1 MAAALLLA
9 FSSPLWDPAP
19 RFVFTFTIG
28 LTAGILI
35 LGPYAAAA
43 LYALRIGHIWGGN
56 LRWPICILAT
66 LSTVFLLDY
75 MLGWSQPQLWIATF
89 TALVGTAIG
98 HDATLATLELRSN
111 PHLDLRMVAIFPLL
125 IGHSGS
131 RWLQQLRVS
140 LRYVYIRRLCS
151 ALTLYELNPFK
162 KSDQPL

>member
-1 MAAALLLA
+1 MASFSQRLYSARIFLGGCFAAGVLIA
-9 FSSPLWDPAP
+9 LWNPAP

-111 PHLDLRMVAIFPLL
+111 PHLDLRMVAVFPLL
-125 IGHSGS
+125 IGLAVLAGYSSLGFLSGM
-131 RWLQQLRVS
+131 
-140 LRYVYIRRLCS
+140 YTFAAS
-151 ALTLYELNPFK
+151 ALR
-162 KSDQPL
+162 